1 MKTADLIPFILLELN
16 QGDKY
21 GFELTKEIE
30 TKSNGQIVIKQPT
43 LYTLLKKLEK
53 SKFITSYWQDS
64 EIGGKRHY
72 YKLTENGRLQV
83 STLPSYDFLM
93 KNALAEDGEETS
105 ANDNEIIE
113 TISSNN
119 TEIISEHIKEEKPIS
134 IMDELLNNKP
144 EPIETILP
152 SEEVFAENNID
163 TLTEL
168 DLNSANANVLKD
180 EKQSNE
186 ENFANNEGVSAFTQ
200 KTKIEPIAINTN
212 TESTPT
218 KSNII
223 FDIEKTP
230 NYVNNDAIKY
240 VDYINFKNTDSYKYS
255 KKLSLNMLYKTFAT
269 SGAMF
274 LMLILCSII
283 TSFTGRSTLYYIF
296 FISAIVFAVF
306 YPVMYVVNMQNFR
319 LKYQNNIY
327 KPNTQKWLYIGLAT
341 VLLTLIISIV
351 VNIII
356 DNNTIGK
363 ILSLKNFENLY
374 AQLFI
379 SSVVLIDLL
388 FNKIFI
394 SKLNK

>member
-30 TKSNGQIVIKQPT
+30 TKSNGKIVIKQPT

-119 TEIISEHIKEEKPIS
+119 TEIISEPIKEEKPIS

-255 KKLSLNMLYKTFAT
+255 KKL
-269 SGAMF
+269 
-274 LMLILCSII
+274 
-283 TSFTGRSTLYYIF
+283 
-296 FISAIVFAVF
+296 
-306 YPVMYVVNMQNFR
+306 
-319 LKYQNNIY
+319 
-327 KPNTQKWLYIGLAT
+327 
-341 VLLTLIISIV
+341 
-351 VNIII
+351 
-356 DNNTIGK
+356 
-363 ILSLKNFENLY
+363 
-374 AQLFI
+374 
-379 SSVVLIDLL
+379 
-388 FNKIFI
+388 
-394 SKLNK
+394 